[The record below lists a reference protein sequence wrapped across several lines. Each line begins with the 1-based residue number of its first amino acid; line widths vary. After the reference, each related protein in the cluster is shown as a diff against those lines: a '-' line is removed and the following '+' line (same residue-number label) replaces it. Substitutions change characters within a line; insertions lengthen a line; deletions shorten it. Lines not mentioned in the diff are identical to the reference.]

1 MKNILLTSISILALT
16 SPAFAGGQNNA
27 GTAKATSQ
35 QTATKEM
42 DMTTAKNEAEYRTH
56 LMGLGGM
63 SLMAS
68 QTAEGKADNDKV
80 KEFAT
85 FEVAEQ
91 TAVGQVL
98 KEMKTPK
105 PPMSAKDQAT
115 LEQLKSLDGADFDK
129 AYVQASLDT
138 HEKLEDLTENYLKTK
153 ASSPAEQ
160 HAHHLAMVTLPTIKQ
175 HIAQAK
181 EILDMSK

>member
-1 MKNILLTSISILALT
+1 MKKILLASLSVIALT
-16 SPAFAGGQNNA
+16 SPAFAADKNHD
-27 GTAKATSQ
+27 AKSGKVAQETS
-35 QTATKEM
+35 AKEV
-42 DMTTAKNEAEYRTH
+42 DLTSAKNEAEYRTH

-68 QTAEGKADNDKV
+68 EMADDKADNDMV
-80 KEFAT
+80 KKFAA
-85 FEVAEQ
+85 FEVDEQ
-91 TAVGQVL
+91 KAVGEVL

-105 PPMSAKDQAT
+105 PAMPAKDQAT
-115 LEQLKSLDGADFDK
+115 LDQLKSLDGADFDK

-138 HEKLEDLTENYLKTK
+138 HEKLKDLTENYLSTK

-181 EILDMSK
+181 ETLDMLK